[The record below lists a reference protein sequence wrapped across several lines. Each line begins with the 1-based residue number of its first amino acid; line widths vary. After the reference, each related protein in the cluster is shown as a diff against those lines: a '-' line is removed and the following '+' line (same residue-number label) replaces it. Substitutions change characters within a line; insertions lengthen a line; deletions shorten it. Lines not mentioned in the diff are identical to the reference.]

1 MFAQDGP
8 FATATVYFSP
18 PRGASSAGDATPP
31 AILPPE
37 AYAEMTVGRPAP
49 PVMNQFSYRPVAGS
63 DARGAANGWDL
74 VWVRPLWSTPV
85 GRTGVARL
93 LDCWY
98 PPNHMRV
105 VREYLAGA
113 PQLTEPPAVN
123 LLAASV
129 LFPAADQAYTVDK
142 STLVANRIDT
152 ITDGHYYEHA
162 QAWSEAGELLL
173 AATVVRRNEHGDSQR
188 TART

>member
-1 MFAQDGP
+1 
-8 FATATVYFSP
+8 
-18 PRGASSAGDATPP
+18 
-31 AILPPE
+31 
-37 AYAEMTVGRPAP
+37 
-49 PVMNQFSYRPVAGS
+49 
-63 DARGAANGWDL
+63 
-74 VWVRPLWSTPV
+74 LWSTPV

-93 LDCWY
+93 FDCWY

-113 PQLTEPPAVN
+113 AELTEPPAVN

-173 AATVVRRNEHGDSQR
+173 AATVVRRNEHGDP
-188 TART
+188 